1 MLTVTTIELS
11 VRHAS
16 YFGFSKL
23 QKPATSGIT
32 ETGEYRLASWLKP
45 IDIETPQN
53 QGLCESITI
62 LQV

>member
-45 IDIETPQN
+45 IDTETPQN
-53 QGLCESITI
+53 
-62 LQV
+62 